1 MVRITKVHTGV
12 GDGGMTRH
20 LDGTEV
26 AKSDA
31 RLELVGTIDEL
42 NCVVGVVRM
51 ELDRFSDVAADGG
64 HRATVA
70 RVRRTLLPRLARLQQ
85 ELFDLGAE
93 CSAHPERIPEGMCVL
108 PESAAEELL
117 TEMDEWL
124 EEVEPLSSFILP
136 TGSPPVAQLHM
147 ARVVTR
153 RMERCLAALVDAEGD
168 DSVRPFALA
177 YVNRLS
183 DWFFVLARW
192 VCVIIGEAETLWEP
206 IGRREPE

>member
-124 EEVEPLSSFILP
+124 EEVVICHDELRR
-136 TGSPPVAQLHM
+136 T
-147 ARVVTR
+147 VT
-153 RMERCLAALVDAEGD
+153 
-168 DSVRPFALA
+168 
-177 YVNRLS
+177 
-183 DWFFVLARW
+183 
-192 VCVIIGEAETLWEP
+192 
-206 IGRREPE
+206 